1 MFEKAYL
8 LLGSNRGNRIEMLAK
23 ARDLIDEQIG
33 SIIKSSSVYE
43 TAPWG
48 FDDKISFLNQV
59 ICIETLYDPF
69 CLLDQLLQ
77 IESYIGRIRTSKN
90 YSSRNIDIDIL
101 FFNDYVINDQ
111 HLVIPHPR
119 LHLRKFT
126 LIPMAE
132 IAGEHIHPL
141 FNRSI
146 EALLDECSDTKEV
159 KLFVPE
165 KTS

>member
-8 LLGSNRGNRIEMLAK
+8 LLGSNRGNRSEMLAK
-23 ARDLIDEQIG
+23 ARELIDEQIG
-33 SIIKSSSVYE
+33 NIIKSSSVYE

-48 FDDKISFLNQV
+48 FDDKVSFLNQV
-59 ICIETLYDPF
+59 IYIETLYNPF

-101 FFNDYVINDQ
+101 FFNDYVINDK

-119 LHLRKFT
+119 LHLRRFT

-132 IAGEHIHPL
+132 IAGDYIHPL

-146 EALLDECSDTKEV
+146 EALLKECNDTKKV
-159 KLFVPE
+159 KLFLPW

>member
-8 LLGSNRGNRIEMLAK
+8 LLGSNRGNRSEMLAK
-23 ARDLIDEQIG
+23 ARELIDEHIG
-33 SIIKSSSVYE
+33 NIVKSSSVYD

-59 ICIETLYDPF
+59 ICIETSYDPF

-111 HLVIPHPR
+111 HLVIPHPS

-132 IAGEHIHPL
+132 IAGNHIHPL
-141 FNRSI
+141 FKISI
-146 EALLDECSDTKEV
+146 EALLKECNDTKEV

>member
-8 LLGSNRGNRIEMLAK
+8 LLGSNRGNRSEMLAK
-23 ARDLIDEQIG
+23 ARELIDEQIG
-33 SIIKSSSVYE
+33 NIIKSSSVYE

-48 FDDKISFLNQV
+48 FDDKVSFLNQV
-59 ICIETLYDPF
+59 IYIETLYNPF

-101 FFNDYVINDQ
+101 FFNDYVINDK

-119 LHLRKFT
+119 LHLRRFT

-132 IAGEHIHPL
+132 IARDHIHPL

-146 EALLDECSDTKEV
+146 EALLKECNDTKEV
-159 KLFVPE
+159 KLFLPG